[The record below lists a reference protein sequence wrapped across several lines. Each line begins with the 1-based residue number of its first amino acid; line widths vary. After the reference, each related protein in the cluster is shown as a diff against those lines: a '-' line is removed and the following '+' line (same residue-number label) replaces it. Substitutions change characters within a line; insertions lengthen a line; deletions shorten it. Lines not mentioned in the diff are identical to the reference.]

1 MKRLALAVLPL
12 CGLMLPTS
20 SVYADDL
27 AAALVGGKTTLN
39 LRLRHE
45 QVDDDAMAKT
55 ADATTLR
62 ARLSYASLQWHGF
75 ELGLEMDHV
84 AHLFSE
90 RFNDTR
96 NGKTNFPVVPDPDGS
111 DLNQA
116 FITYKV
122 AKSAFTAGRQRVNIN
137 NQRFV
142 GGVGWRQNEQTYDA
156 LRFSS
161 KDLDKVSFD
170 YVYVDKTHRIF
181 GPEKGMPPADLR
193 SDHHI
198 TAVSWQPSS
207 ALTLGAYAYLLEFAD
222 AAALSSRTLGGYAT
236 GSFQVAPVKLDYRI
250 EAARQAD
257 YGNNPADFSVN
268 YHHLVLGASAAG
280 VRLAVA
286 EEKLGAD
293 QGAGVAMQTPLAT
306 MHAFQGWAD
315 KFLNTPASG
324 VRDRYVSVNSA
335 VKGTALAAIWHQ
347 YDAAVGSAKL
357 GSELNLQASRQFL
370 NRYTLTAKYANYQ
383 ADSFARDTQKIWLMA
398 EASF

>member
-1 MKRLALAVLPL
+1 
-12 CGLMLPTS
+12 
-20 SVYADDL
+20 
-27 AAALVGGKTTLN
+27 
-39 LRLRHE
+39 
-45 QVDDDAMAKT
+45 
-55 ADATTLR
+55 
-62 ARLSYASLQWHGF
+62 
-75 ELGLEMDHV
+75 
-84 AHLFSE
+84 
-90 RFNDTR
+90 
-96 NGKTNFPVVPDPDGS
+96 
-111 DLNQA
+111 
-116 FITYKV
+116 
-122 AKSAFTAGRQRVNIN
+122 NIN

-142 GGVGWRQNEQTYDA
+142 GGVAWRQNEQTYDA

-181 GPEKGMPPADLR
+181 GPEKGMPPADLH

-250 EAARQAD
+250 VAARQAD
-257 YGNNPADFSVN
+257 YGNIPADFSVN